1 MPNDQYVLKGFLGGI
16 SVRAIKWTA
25 YGLAGIVLAILA
37 YFILS
42 SDVVRA
48 LTQNAGNI
56 TSAIIVVALI
66 VFVYVLPTLVALLN
80 KHPAFV
86 GIATL
91 NLALGWT
98 GIVWVATFIWAWIKP
113 SQSVTIINQAPTA
126 PTPTFNPPP
135 LPVQNSVEKDLEA
148 INRLLEKGLISAEE
162 HASKRNSIIGRI

>member
-1 MPNDQYVLKGFLGGI
+1 M
-16 SVRAIKWTA
+16 WTA
-25 YGLAGIVLAILA
+25 YGLAGIVLAVMA

-42 SDVVRA
+42 SNAVRA
-48 LTQNAGNI
+48 LTQNEGNI
-56 TSAIIVVALI
+56 TSGIIAVGIIA
-66 VFVYVLPTLVALLN
+66 FVYVLPTLVALFN

-113 SQSVTIINQAPTA
+113 SQGVTIIHQAPTSPA
-126 PTPTFNPPP
+126 AIVNPPP
-135 LPVQNSVEKDLEA
+135 LPIQNSVEKDLEA